1 MNKTLSACVAVVI
14 AAFALSGCNRGD
26 DEAKKQMAQLQAQLD
41 AEKAARAKQEAERN
55 AAEQRERENALYEQ
69 AKEEA
74 REELAAQ
81 ASAAKAEQPKPKR
94 AEVKFTE
101 KIVRYPATVVTQS
114 GYGQLALRGEPS
126 SKGLEIGVVND
137 GEEVQVVART
147 NKCEILHGVDG
158 CWVRVQVGAVKGYM
172 FDGYLNREVL
182 SRQEK
187 ETLQN
192 GKGATDSDCL
202 GAECAD

>member
-1 MNKTLSACVAVVI
+1 MNKTLSASVAVVI
-14 AAFALSGCNRGD
+14 AAFALSGCNRGN
-26 DEAKKQMAQLQAQLD
+26 DETKKQVAQLQAQLD

-55 AAEQRERENALYEQ
+55 AAEQKERENALYEQ

-74 REELAAQ
+74 WEELAAQ
-81 ASAAKAEQPKPKR
+81 ASAVKAEQSKPKR

-101 KIVRYPATVVTQS
+101 RVVRYPATVVTQS

-147 NKCEILHGVDG
+147 NKCEILHSVDG
-158 CWVRVQVGAVKGYM
+158 CWVRVQVSAVKGYM

-192 GKGATDSDCL
+192 KGATDSDCL